1 MRQTTQW
8 ETIRKVHC
16 YIRRYRIY
24 LVASV
29 LLASVNVFGTLMIPK
44 LVGEAVD
51 QILDTGQVFYEGLYA
66 ILWQIALFTI
76 IASVAQWFMNLSNNK
91 MTYSVVRD
99 LRRDA
104 LEKIET
110 LPLSYL
116 DIHPAGEIESRIIAD
131 SDQFADGLLMG
142 FTQLFI
148 GVMTILGTL
157 VFMFSVNITLTLVVV
172 VTPVSFVMASFVAK
186 KSYHFF
192 KQQSEIRGDQTAYMN
207 EMIEGTRV
215 VTAFQ
220 QQEKVIEDFSVINKK
235 LTDVSLKAIFFSSIT
250 NPATRFVNSIVYT
263 SVGVFGA
270 FFVMSGGVTVGQLSS
285 FLSYANQ
292 YTKPFNEISGVI
304 TELQN
309 AIACANRVFELLEQP
324 SERPERAGAISP
336 ESFNG
341 AVGFSHVDF
350 SYVKEQPLIEDFS
363 LAVKPGQ
370 RVAIVG
376 PTGSGKTTL
385 INLLMRFYD
394 INSGKLAIDGF
405 SIEDITRQSLRNGFG
420 MVLQETW
427 LQTGTVRE
435 NITMGNPTISEEEM
449 IRIAKLCH
457 IHGFVSRL
465 PQGYDTVIS
474 DDGGDFSQGQKQ
486 LLCIARVMMGQ
497 PNMLILDEATSSI
510 DTRTELKIQEAFQ
523 HLMEGRTSF
532 IVAHRLSTIRT
543 ADVILVLK
551 DGHVIEKG
559 NHASLMEQRGFY
571 YNLYQSQWQQ

>member
-8 ETIRKVHC
+8 ETIRKVLR

-24 LVASV
+24 FVASI
-29 LLASVNVFGTLMIPK
+29 LMASVNVFGTLMIPK

-51 QILDTGQVFYEGLYA
+51 QMLDTGQVFYEGLFA
-66 ILWQIALFTI
+66 ILWQIALFTAVAAI
-76 IASVAQWFMNLSNNK
+76 AQWLMNLSNNK

-131 SDQFADGLLMG
+131 ADQFADGLLMG
-142 FTQLFI
+142 FTQLFT

-157 VFMFSVNITLTLVVV
+157 VFMLSVNMTLTLVVVV

-220 QQEKVIEDFSVINKK
+220 QQEKVIEDFAVINKK

-324 SERPERAGAISP
+324 SESPERAGAVSP
-336 ESFNG
+336 ENFDG
-341 AVGFSHVDF
+341 AVEFSHVDF
-350 SYVKEQPLIEDFS
+350 SYVKDQPLIEDFS
-363 LAVKPGQ
+363 LDVKPGQ

-394 INSGKLAIDGF
+394 INSGKLAIDGH
-405 SIEDITRQSLRNGFG
+405 SIEDITRHSLRNGFG

-486 LLCIARVMMGQ
+486 LI
-497 PNMLILDEATSSI
+497 
-510 DTRTELKIQEAFQ
+510 
-523 HLMEGRTSF
+523 
-532 IVAHRLSTIRT
+532 
-543 ADVILVLK
+543 
-551 DGHVIEKG
+551 
-559 NHASLMEQRGFY
+559 
-571 YNLYQSQWQQ
+571 

>member
-1 MRQTTQW
+1 MRQKTQW
-8 ETIRKVHC
+8 ETIRKVLR

-24 LVASV
+24 FVASI

-51 QILDTGQVFYEGLYA
+51 QMLDTGQVFYEGLFA

-131 SDQFADGLLMG
+131 ADQFADGLLMG
-142 FTQLFI
+142 FTQLFT

-157 VFMFSVNITLTLVVV
+157 VFMLSVNTTLTLVVVV

-215 VTAFQ
+215 V
-220 QQEKVIEDFSVINKK
+220 
-235 LTDVSLKAIFFSSIT
+235 VSLKAIFFSSIT

-309 AIACANRVFELLEQP
+309 AIACATRVFELLEQP
-324 SERPERAGAISP
+324 SESPERAGAVSP
-336 ESFNG
+336 DNFDG
-341 AVGFSHVDF
+341 AVEFSHVDF
-350 SYVKEQPLIEDFS
+350 SYVKDQPLIEDFS
-363 LAVKPGQ
+363 LEVKPGQ

-394 INSGKLAIDGF
+394 INSGKLAIDGV

>member
-8 ETIRKVHC
+8 ETIRKVLR

-24 LVASV
+24 FVASI

-51 QILDTGQVFYEGLYA
+51 QMLDTGQVFYEGLFA
-66 ILWQIALFTI
+66 ILWQIALFTAMAAI
-76 IASVAQWFMNLSNNK
+76 AQWFMNLSNNK

-131 SDQFADGLLMG
+131 ADQFADGLLMG
-142 FTQLFI
+142 FTQLFT

-157 VFMFSVNITLTLVVV
+157 IFMLSVNMTLTLVVVV

-220 QQEKVIEDFSVINKK
+220 QQEKVIEDFSVINKE

-324 SERPERAGAISP
+324 SESPERDDAVSP
-336 ESFNG
+336 ESFDG
-341 AVGFSHVDF
+341 AVEFSHVDF
-350 SYVKEQPLIEDFS
+350 SYVKDQPLIEDFS
-363 LAVKPGQ
+363 LEVKPGQ

-394 INSGKLAIDGF
+394 INSGKLAIDGL
-405 SIEDITRQSLRNGFG
+405 SIEDITRQGLRNGFG

-497 PNMLILDEATSSI
+497 PNMLILDEATSALDEPRERALYELLRQELPASGI
-510 DTRTELKIQEAFQ
+510 ISVGHRSTLYALHETELRI
-523 HLMEGRTSF
+523 HD
-532 IVAHRLSTIRT
+532 HTIISRE
-543 ADVILVLK
+543 IP
-551 DGHVIEKG
+551 HEP
-559 NHASLMEQRGFY
+559 
-571 YNLYQSQWQQ
+571 

>member
-8 ETIRKVHC
+8 ETIRKVLR

-24 LVASV
+24 FVASI

-51 QILDTGQVFYEGLYA
+51 QMLDTGQVFYEGLFA
-66 ILWQIALFTI
+66 IIWQIALFTAMAAI
-76 IASVAQWFMNLSNNK
+76 AQWFMNLSNNK

-116 DIHPAGEIESRIIAD
+116 DVHPAGEIESRIIAD
-131 SDQFADGLLMG
+131 ADQFADGLLMG
-142 FTQLFI
+142 FTQLFT
-148 GVMTILGTL
+148 GV
-157 VFMFSVNITLTLVVV
+157 F
-172 VTPVSFVMASFVAK
+172 
-186 KSYHFF
+186 
-192 KQQSEIRGDQTAYMN
+192 
-207 EMIEGTRV
+207 
-215 VTAFQ
+215 TAFQ
-220 QQEKVIEDFSVINKK
+220 QQEKVIEDFSVINKE

-324 SERPERAGAISP
+324 SERPEREGAVSP
-336 ESFNG
+336 ENFDG
-341 AVGFSHVDF
+341 AVEFSHVDF
-350 SYVKEQPLIEDFS
+350 SYVKDQPLIEDFS
-363 LAVKPGQ
+363 LEVKPGQ

-394 INSGKLAIDGF
+394 INSGKLAVDGH

-559 NHASLMEQRGFY
+559 NHASLMQQRGFY

>member
-1 MRQTTQW
+1 MRQNTQW
-8 ETIRKVHC
+8 ETIRKVLR

-24 LVASV
+24 LVASI

-51 QILDTGQVFYEGLYA
+51 QMLDTGQVFYEGLFA

-76 IASVAQWFMNLSNNK
+76 IAAVAQWLMNLSNNK

-131 SDQFADGLLMG
+131 ADQFADGLLMG
-142 FTQLFI
+142 FTQLFT
-148 GVMTILGTL
+148 GVMTILGIL
-157 VFMFSVNITLTLVVV
+157 VFMLSVNTTLTLVVVV

-220 QQEKVIEDFSVINKK
+220 QQEKVIEDFSVINKN
-235 LTDVSLKAIFFSSIT
+235 LTD
-250 NPATRFVNSIVYT
+250 VNSIVYT

-309 AIACANRVFELLEQP
+309 AIACATRLFELLEQP
-324 SERPERAGAISP
+324 SESPERAGAVSP
-336 ESFNG
+336 ENFDG
-341 AVGFSHVDF
+341 AVEFSHVDF
-350 SYVKEQPLIEDFS
+350 SYVKDQPLIEDFS
-363 LAVKPGQ
+363 LEVKPGQ

-394 INSGKLAIDGF
+394 INSGKLAIDGH